1 MSALELRLTPL
12 TAVFRDLVAA
22 APDEPAITHE
32 GVTITR
38 AELQRRSNRLARA
51 YEELGAREGT
61 MVTIA
66 LPNGIEFFAAC
77 LATWKLGATPQPVS
91 SRSPRLEL
99 EQIVELADPTLVV
112 GADVPGRACV
122 PIGFQPAPG
131 LSDRGLPDRVSA
143 EWKAPTS
150 GGSTGRPKLIVAALP
165 AVIDVAELTAEI
177 YRMLPDRP
185 HLVTGPLYHNGPF
198 SAAMG
203 NLFLGGHN
211 VVMTRFDA
219 ALALEL
225 VARHRVDHIYLV
237 PTMMLR
243 IWKLPPE
250 ERTRHDLSSL
260 RIAYHLA
267 APCPPWL
274 KEAWIEWLG
283 PERIWELYGGTEQQV
298 ITVVSGSEWL
308 AHRGS
313 VGKPVRGGRIRILD
327 GEGRDQPPGQVGEV
341 YLKRADD
348 MPVTYRYVG
357 ASAKSR
363 DGWESLGDLGFLDED
378 GYLYLTDRLSDMILV
393 GGANVYPA
401 EVEAA
406 LDEHPAV
413 RSSCVIG
420 LPDEELGSRVHAI
433 IQAPAEI
440 GDEELL
446 AHLAER
452 LAPYKLPRSFERT
465 DQYLRDDAGKVRRSA
480 LRAERLGNPY
490 PIPSS
495 IGPGNAFTT
504 KAQRTQRG

>member
-1 MSALELRLTPL
+1 MELDLTPL

-22 APDEPAITHE
+22 APEAPAITHE

-38 AELQRRSNRLARA
+38 SELQRRSNRLARA
-51 YEELGAREGT
+51 YQALGVREGT

-66 LPNGIEFFAAC
+66 LPNGIEFFEAC

-99 EQIVELADPTLVV
+99 EQIVDLADPALVV
-112 GADVPGRACV
+112 GAEVVGRTCV
-122 PIGFQPAPG
+122 PIGFEAASE
-131 LSDRGLPDRVSA
+131 LAAADLPDRVSA

-150 GGSTGRPKLIVAALP
+150 GGSTGRPKLIVSGLP
-165 AVIDVAELTAEI
+165 AVVDVAELSAEI
-177 YRMLPDRP
+177 YRMLPGRP

-203 NLFLGGHN
+203 SLFLGGHN

-219 ALALEL
+219 ATALALVE
-225 VARHRVDHIYLV
+225 RHRIDHMYLV

-243 IWKLPPE
+243 IWKLPAE
-250 ERTRHDLSSL
+250 ERTRYDLSSL

-283 PERIWELYGGTEQQV
+283 PDRVWELYGGTEQQV
-298 ITVVSGSEWL
+298 ITVLSGSEWL

-313 VGKPVRGGRIRILD
+313 VGRPVRSGRIRILD
-327 GEGRDQPPGQVGEV
+327 QEGRDLPPREVGEV

-348 MPVTYRYVG
+348 APVTYRYVG
-357 ASAKSR
+357 ASPKSR
-363 DGWESLGDLGFLDED
+363 DGWESLGDMGFLDED
-378 GYLYLTDRLSDMILV
+378 GYLYLTDRLDDMILV

-406 LDEHPAV
+406 LDEHPGV

-433 IQAPAEI
+433 VQVPAEVT
-440 GDEELL
+440 DEELL
-446 AHLAER
+446 THLAVR
-452 LAPYKLPRSFERT
+452 LAPYKIPRSFERT

-480 LRAERLGNPY
+480 LRAERL
-490 PIPSS
+490 SKS
-495 IGPGNAFTT
+495 
-504 KAQRTQRG
+504 

>member
-1 MSALELRLTPL
+1 MTPL
-12 TAVFRDLVAA
+12 TEVFRDLAEA
-22 APDEPAITHE
+22 APDAPAITHE
-32 GVTITR
+32 GMAVTR
-38 AELQRRSNRLARA
+38 AELQRRTNRLARA
-51 YEELGAREGT
+51 YEALGVREGS

-66 LPNGIEFFAAC
+66 LPNGIEFFEAC

-99 EQIVELADPTLVV
+99 EQIVGLADPALVV
-112 GADVPGRACV
+112 GADVPGRACI
-122 PIGFQPAPG
+122 PIGFEPAAEHGP
-131 LSDRGLPDRVSA
+131 DDLPDRVSA

-150 GGSTGRPKLIVAALP
+150 GGSTGRPKLIVSALP
-165 AVIDVAELTAEI
+165 AIVDVAELTAEI
-177 YRMLPDRP
+177 YRMLPGRP

-219 ALALEL
+219 AAALEL
-225 VARHRVDHIYLV
+225 VERYRIDHLYLV

-243 IWKLPPE
+243 IWKLSPE

-283 PERIWELYGGTEQQV
+283 PDRIWELYGGTEQQV
-298 ITVVSGSEWL
+298 ITVLNGSEWL

-313 VGKPVRGGRIRILD
+313 VGKPVRNGQIRILD
-327 GEGRDQPPGQVGEV
+327 TDGRDLPPRQVGEV
-341 YLKRADD
+341 FLKRADD
-348 MPVTYRYVG
+348 APVTYRYVG
-357 ASAKSR
+357 ASAKSL
-363 DGWESLGDLGFLDED
+363 DGWESLGDMGFLDAE
-378 GYLYLTDRLSDMILV
+378 GYLYLTDRLNDMILV

-406 LDEHPAV
+406 LDEHPRV

-433 IQAPAEI
+433 VQVPAEV
-440 GDEELL
+440 DDSELL

-452 LAPYKLPRSFERT
+452 LAPYKIPRSFERT
-465 DQYLRDDAGKVRRSA
+465 DDYLRDDAGKVRRSA
-480 LRAERLGNPY
+480 LRAERL
-490 PIPSS
+490 
-495 IGPGNAFTT
+495 
-504 KAQRTQRG
+504 